1 MQATRQ
7 RAWGRKQREVPTAQA
22 RAGTSTRWT
31 LVRSIALGVPLLALL
46 WLGYRFIV
54 LQPSNQRD
62 WEYGMETLPHI
73 TLDGDEVNVQH
84 VRDFRWSVD
93 GPRSSDYVD
102 RSFDVRRL
110 ERVWFVEEPFTIAPF
125 YGFEGV
131 AHTYF
136 VFDFQDQSTVAVSVE
151 SRRERGEGYDSIHG
165 LFNEYELIYVWGTEQ
180 DLTGRRAVLEKNQL
194 YMYPLIGSM
203 DSARRLFVDLAVVS
217 QQLETQPRF
226 YNTLTSNC
234 TNELAKVANMAEPGA
249 IPPNIAL
256 IFPGYAD
263 KFLYDLGFIPNDA
276 PLETVRQR
284 YTIRDA
290 VAATVDQPDFS
301 RLLRLRLNVQGED
314 NAPGST

>member
-1 MQATRQ
+1 MQATQQ
-7 RAWGRKQREVPTAQA
+7 RVSGD
-22 RAGTSTRWT
+22 TRRP
-31 LVRSIALGVPLLALL
+31 LVRHVALGALVLAAL

-73 TLDGDEVNVQH
+73 TIDGDVVNVQH
-84 VRDFRWSVD
+84 IRDFRWSVD
-93 GPRSSDYVD
+93 APQSSDYID
-102 RSFDVRRL
+102 RSFDVERL
-110 ERVWFVEEPFTIAPF
+110 ERVWFVEEPFTMAPF

-136 VFDFQDQSTVAVSVE
+136 VFDFQDQSPVAISVE
-151 SRRERGEGYDSIHG
+151 SRRERGEGYDSIRG
-165 LFNEYELIYVWGTEQ
+165 VFNEYELIYIWGTEQ

-194 YMYPLIGSM
+194 YMYPLVGSM
-203 DSARRLFVDLAVVS
+203 DSARQLFLDLAVVS

-234 TNELAKVANMAEPGA
+234 TNELAKVANEAQPGA

-263 KFLYDLGFIPNDA
+263 NFLYDLGFIPHDA
-276 PLETVRQR
+276 PLDTVRQR
-284 YTIRDA
+284 YAITDV
-290 VAATVDQPDFS
+290 VAATIDQPDFS
-301 RLLRLRLNVQGED
+301 RVLRLRLNIREEESL
-314 NAPGST
+314 PGVG